1 MMRMTRGRITA
12 ALALA
17 AAAAGGASAQMLRPV
32 PYWASLSA
40 GEARMRTGPGRNYPA
55 SWLYRRAGLPVRVI
69 QTYPGWRK
77 LRDPDGGEGW
87 MMATLLTANRTAI
100 VRDGG
105 AELRDTPNAGSRVA
119 FHAAAGVV
127 GRLSKCDAGW
137 CRLDV
142 AGRGGFVEAGRLWG
156 VDPGESVD

>member
-1 MMRMTRGRITA
+1 MTRGWIAA
-12 ALALA
+12 ALATIA
-17 AAAAGGASAQMLRPV
+17 TGSAAGDASAQTLRPV

-77 LRDPDGGEGW
+77 VRDPDGSEGW
-87 MMATLLTANRTAI
+87 MMATLLTATRTAI
-100 VRDGG
+100 VRPGG
-105 AELRDTPNAGSRVA
+105 AELRDTPNAGSHVA

-127 GRLSKCDAGW
+127 GRLSQCGEGW

-142 AGRGGFVEAGRLWG
+142 AGRGGFVELGRLWG
-156 VDPGESVD
+156 VDPGEAVD